1 MPPLADQPHSPAARG
16 KAPDQAPQPGAAHP
30 PAWREPSQ
38 RDPGHREPAQR
49 EPAGNARAE
58 PATTSP
64 RSAPGLVEPGIAIA
78 APAPKLPR
86 DELNTLAEDYGL
98 DPTRFD
104 TRAQV
109 VQALADRKSLI
120 AELNRDAMLE
130 VVRWGRRPVAQN
142 ATKEQLALE
151 IARIKRMKFDG
162 LSRDG
167 LLVLALLR
175 GIDCTGQETG
185 EKLMRK
191 LRRNEGLFSR
201 LNRGRRS
208 IVASIAAKIVGE
220 DQEGEEYRYLTP
232 ADDPKTPS
240 PKIAAAASQ
249 PRLREQIEERGLFG
263 GLADRVRRSADSY
276 VNQKLDEIEARI
288 DRKLDEIDKRL
299 AEWRDKE
306 IANRVRILKITL
318 WASVIVSI
326 VSLIYAYFTRQV
338 F

>member
-1 MPPLADQPHSPAARG
+1 MAKAA
-16 KAPDQAPQPGAAHP
+16 
-30 PAWREPSQ
+30 
-38 RDPGHREPAQR
+38 
-49 EPAGNARAE
+49 
-58 PATTSP
+58 AT
-64 RSAPGLVEPGIAIA
+64 
-78 APAPKLPR
+78 PKLPR

-98 DPTRFD
+98 DPTRYD

-120 AELNRDAMLE
+120 AELNREAMLE
-130 VVRWGRRPVAQN
+130 VVRWGRRPIAQN
-142 ATKEQLALE
+142 ATREQLALE
-151 IARIKRMKFDG
+151 IARIRRMKFDG

-175 GIDCTGQETG
+175 DVDCTGQETV
-185 EKLMRK
+185 EKLVKK
-191 LRRNEGLFSR
+191 LRRHEGFFSR

-208 IVASIAAKIVGE
+208 IVASFAAKIVGE
-220 DQEGEEYRYLTP
+220 EDDAEPYRFLTP
-232 ADDPKTPS
+232 ADDPNPPSAS
-240 PKIAAAASQ
+240 PKPLAPA

-276 VNQKLDEIEARI
+276 VNQKLDEIETRI

-299 AEWRDKE
+299 GEWRDKE

-326 VSLIYAYFTRQV
+326 ISLIYAYFTRQV